1 MAYEHKYDDI
11 INLPHHKSAARKHMA
26 VADRAAQFAPFAA
39 LTGYD
44 AAVRETARLTEN
56 KIELDEYEKEK
67 INNTLLQIQ
76 ERINDKQLVKITYFI
91 PDDKKSGGKYVTK
104 SCAVKKISSFERT
117 IILDDGTE
125 IPIDTILAID
135 GTEFLSIDF

>member
-11 INLPHHKSAARKHMA
+11 INLPHHKSATRKHMA
-26 VADRAAQFAPFAA
+26 IADRAAQFAPFAA

-44 AAVRETARLTEN
+44 DAVRETARLTEN

-67 INNTLLQIQ
+67 INDTLLQIQ
-76 ERINDKQLVKITYFI
+76 ERILEQPVIKITYFI

-104 SCAVKKISSFERT
+104 SCAVKKISSFERIVT
-117 IILDDGTE
+117 VDDGTE
-125 IPIDTILAID
+125 IPIDNIFSVD
-135 GTEFLSIDF
+135 R